1 MARIFC
7 KYHPDVPARWICRAC
22 QIPFCSRCIPQAGEG
37 PPACPV
43 CHQAVES
50 LGAGNVIEP
59 FWQRLPAI
67 FAWPLQRIPLLF
79 MLALSG
85 LGLLVAFLLGD
96 SLFGWLLGNVV
107 LYAVFLKYAYVV
119 LENTAQGHLDPEPI
133 TWNTIAEELELPF
146 KQLFI
151 LFLIG
156 AINNSL
162 YRTGGGGLM
171 LAGMFLTALLLP
183 ASIMVLA
190 IERRLLAAINPIILI
205 DVMRRIGMP
214 YLLLWLFLFLLIS
227 GLNETS
233 AYLYHYLPVAFAMP
247 LDGLLGNYVTL
258 VVFQLLG
265 YTLYQYHEALGFP
278 VTAEETAPAAS
289 AAAEAAD
296 EPLREVEILFHEGRL
311 EEARARLQALI
322 EQAPGNM
329 ACRERLH
336 RLLLNQ
342 QDIPGLR
349 QHSAEYVSR
358 LLLHGKPSE
367 ALRVFTEAYRVDREF
382 KFGDAKQRHRM
393 AELLANNGQDRAA
406 LALLNNLHRDFPQ
419 YAGVPDAYRLVARLL
434 SEKFNQDERARQVL
448 DFIEQ
453 RYPDYPHLDEVRAYR
468 QVIEQVAAQGK

>member
-22 QIPFCSRCIPQAGEG
+22 QIPFCSQCIPGEG
-37 PPACPV
+37 EAAPACPV
-43 CHQAVES
+43 CRQAVES

-67 FAWPLQRIPLLF
+67 FAWPLQRTPLLF

-85 LGLLVAFLLGD
+85 LGLLVAFLLGG

-119 LENTAQGHLDPEPI
+119 LENTAQGHLEPEPI
-133 TWNTIAEELELPF
+133 TWHVLADELELPF
-146 KQLFI
+146 KQFFI
-151 LFLIG
+151 LFLIA
-156 AINNSL
+156 AINDSL

-171 LAGMFLTALLLP
+171 LAGLFLTTLLLP

-227 GLNETS
+227 GLNETG

-258 VVFQLLG
+258 VVFHLLG
-265 YTLYQYHEALGFP
+265 YTLYQYHEALGVP
-278 VTAEETAPAAS
+278 IHEAVAAPPAPAGN
-289 AAAEAAD
+289 AAVPG
-296 EPLREVEILFHEGRL
+296 PLREVEILFHEGRHDA
-311 EEARARLQALI
+311 ARERLLALI
-322 EQAPGNM
+322 GQEPGNM
-329 ACRERLH
+329 LYRERLH
-336 RLLLNQ
+336 RLLINLG
-342 QDIPGLR
+342 DRDGLR
-349 QHSAEYVSR
+349 RHSGEYVSR

-367 ALRVFTEAYRVDREF
+367 ALRVFTECYRVDREF
-382 KFGDAKQRHRM
+382 KFGDARQRHRM

-419 YAGVPDAYRLVARLL
+419 YPGVPDAYRLVARLL
-434 SEKFNQDERARQVL
+434 SEKFNQDDRARQVL

-468 QVIEQVAAQGK
+468 QVIEQVAGNG